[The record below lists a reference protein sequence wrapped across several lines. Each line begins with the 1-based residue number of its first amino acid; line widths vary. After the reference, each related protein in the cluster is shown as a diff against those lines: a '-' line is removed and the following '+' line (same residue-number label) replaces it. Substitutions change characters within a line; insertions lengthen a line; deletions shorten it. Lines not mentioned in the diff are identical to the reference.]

1 MCEPASIIAVSSL
14 AIGAASS
21 AYSYYQSNQQ
31 ANQAAGLAQQSYDL
45 ERQQQIEIYNA
56 QVKQQQIE
64 YDRQAQDSSLQYQR
78 AMQQRN
84 AQVDAQNAQYSQ
96 LSRQSQAASSTS
108 LARAAE
114 AGVGGLSVDALMS
127 DYWRQELDSR
137 LALDTERNAIDMQA
151 SNNYYDYKTGKERN
165 QADFVTNS
173 KNQYNTFKYGIES
186 GNLGLQNQMLK
197 INDARTSTAQLG
209 LNLASSAVSSAD
221 SYYRLKQPTPTA
233 SRLPSKST
241 AKLG

>member
-1 MCEPASIIAVSSL
+1 MCEPVSISLASL

-31 ANQAAGLAQQSYDL
+31 ANQAASLAQQSYDL
-45 ERQQQIEIYNA
+45 QRQQQIEIYNA
-56 QVKQQQIE
+56 QVEQQKIE
-64 YDRQAQDSSLQYQR
+64 YDRQAADASMQYQR
-78 AMQQRN
+78 AMNQRA
-84 AQVDAQNAQYSQ
+84 AQIDAQNAKYSQ
-96 LSRQSQAASSTS
+96 LSREYQGASSTS

-151 SNNYYDYKTGKERN
+151 SNNYYDYKTGQERN
-165 QADFVTNS
+165 REDFVTNS
-173 KNQYNTFKYGIES
+173 KNQYATFKYGIES

-221 SYYRLKQPTPTA
+221 SYYRLKSPTPTA

>member
-31 ANQAAGLAQQSYDL
+31 ANQASSLAQQSYDV
-45 ERQQQIEIYNA
+45 ERQQQTEIYNA
-56 QVKQQQIE
+56 QVRQQQIE
-64 YDRQAQDSSLQYQR
+64 YDRQAQDASLQYQR

-84 AQVDAQNAQYSQ
+84 AQVDAQNAQYQQ

-137 LALDTERNAIDMQA
+137 LALDTERNAIDLQA
-151 SNNYYDYKTGKERN
+151 SNNYYDVKTGQER
-165 QADFVTNS
+165 AREDYLTNS

-186 GNLGLQNQMLK
+186 GNLGLANQMLK

-221 SYYRLKQPTPTA
+221 TYYRLKQPTPTA

>member
-1 MCEPASIIAVSSL
+1 MCEPASIIAVTSL

-31 ANQAAGLAQQSYDL
+31 ANQAASLAQQTYDL
-45 ERQQQIEIYNA
+45 ERRQQIEIYNS
-56 QVKQQQIE
+56 QVKQQQLE
-64 YDRQAQDSSLQYQR
+64 YDRQASDASLQYQR

-84 AQVDAQNAQYSQ
+84 AQVDAQNAQYQQ

-151 SNNYYDYKTGKERN
+151 SNNFYDYKTGQDRN
-165 QADFVTNS
+165 RTDFVTGS
-173 KNQYNTFKYGIES
+173 KNQYATYKYGIES
-186 GNLGLQNQMLK
+186 GNLGLSNQMLK
-197 INDARTSTAQLG
+197 INDARTSTTQLG
-209 LNLASSAVSSAD
+209 LNLGSSLVTSAD
-221 SYYRLKQPTPTA
+221 TYYRLKQPSPTA